1 MAFLPQMQNRISG
14 FSVKKGPRR
23 LSLNGI
29 VADLWDVE
37 CAPGAGGY
45 YVGRDPRLF
54 IALEAEGDRSATFTL
69 SERSDHVP
77 AADLPPC
84 ISYIPADMELW
95 GYADNIRFVRHLD
108 LHLDVETL
116 QRRLME
122 DLDRSSLDDPR
133 LMFSD
138 ERILSLA
145 RLIAAECDNPDP
157 LHELYGDGLA
167 MAMVI
172 DLLKLGR
179 KKERKRTQL
188 AAWQLK
194 RAVDFI
200 EAHCLQRIR
209 LDELAELTNLS
220 QSHFSHA
227 FKASTGMPPHQ
238 WQMQARIER
247 VKVLL
252 QRPDLS
258 LTAVAMMAGFS
269 DQAHFTRVFRKMVG
283 VTPLAFQRRLAD

>member
-1 MAFLPQMQNRISG
+1 MTFLPQMQNRISG

-23 LSLNGI
+23 LSWNGI

-54 IALEAEGDRSATFTL
+54 IALEAEGDRSAKFTL

-77 AADLPPC
+77 TAYLPPC

-108 LHLDVETL
+108 LHINVETL

-133 LMFSD
+133 LMFKD

-167 MAMVI
+167 MAMII

-209 LDELAELTNLS
+209 LGELAELTNLS

-247 VKVLL
+247 VKTLL